1 MSRVGISTFWASAF
15 LAVLIAGCQRSDP
28 VTDQSNL
35 LQLDDGAF
43 QVTGP
48 FVHENL
54 AVFLLDSD
62 QQDDRNFITLDEGLK
77 NETVKVSEQKQAQ
90 VQQLEIE
97 NTSDSYLFLQEGDRV
112 VGGQQDR
119 IIITSLVI
127 PPHSG
132 KMPLPSF
139 CVEAGRWVG
148 NKAFHGGANAALAP
162 KEVRQA
168 SKVSN
173 QQGEVWRKVKGI
185 KDAASTNMAVQA
197 PNTNTSLTETLEAP
211 RVKKLSEEFAQAL
224 EDVLAEHPK
233 AVGVVIAVN
242 GQVEEVNLYPSRQ
255 LLGKLYP
262 RLLQSYALQAVM
274 EKDKAGQS
282 KELTVADI
290 RNFMTEKQ
298 EQAKATSREVNKDNE
313 LRVCDEA
320 KKTQCQTVYD
330 GQVVHR
336 QWLNK
341 GEAAEAMPEAEAAGQ
356 LQIQRAQPNAATE
369 NAKQAPKK

>member
-1 MSRVGISTFWASAF
+1 MSRVGISTIWASAF

-28 VTDQSNL
+28 VTDQSKL

-62 QQDDRNFITLDEGLK
+62 QQDDRDFITLDEGLK

-148 NKAFHGGANAALAP
+148 NKTFHGGANAALAP

-211 RVKKLSEEFAQAL
+211 RVKKLSEEFAQSL
-224 EDVLAEHPK
+224 KDVLAEHPK

-320 KKTQCQTVYD
+320 KKTECQTVYD

-336 QWLNK
+336 QWYNK
-341 GEAAEAMPEAEAAGQ
+341 GEAAEAMPDAQAPGEVQ
-356 LQIQRAQPNAATE
+356 VQRAQPNAATE